1 MSLIVDPV
9 EVRHLMSGFFCISKR
24 WRLFGQA
31 LALLMFGLT
40 SVAAQAAEVTLAWEE
55 IREPDAASYRIYHR
69 ESGGRYEYLEPVWE
83 GTATSCTL
91 TGLADGE
98 SHYFVGRSVDFFG
111 NQSADS
117 GEIVFHAPARES
129 EVPTLPPDAPP
140 AVPDPQP
147 EPPQP
152 PTDDPRILYDADL
165 VGQIGTHWTVLDD
178 DPPGAYAETSYDA
191 VRQSNVT
198 DLVGNWIN
206 NSFQLSRFD
215 GERLTDTGRLIAGA
229 GPWRLTWDMKGDL
242 YFFVSVV
249 LQTSAGEK
257 TLYYTPSNFDL
268 LGQGPFIHYGLGLGS
283 VDGRWHTHERHLDAD
298 LWDAQPG
305 VSLEGIQAFH
315 IRGRVQVD
323 DIFLDTI
330 P

>member
-1 MSLIVDPV
+1 MALIADSV
-9 EVRHLMSGFFCISKR
+9 EARHLMSGFFCISKR

-31 LALLMFGLT
+31 LALLIFGLT

-69 ESGGRYEYLEPVWE
+69 EVGGRYEYLEPVWE

-117 GEIVFHAPARES
+117 GEIVFHAPARER
-129 EVPTLPPDAPP
+129 EVPTLPTDAPP
-140 AVPDPQP
+140 AVTDLQP

-165 VGQIGTHWTVLDD
+165 VGQTGTHWTLLDD

-215 GERLTDTGRLIAGA
+215 GERPTDTGKLIAGA

-268 LGQGPFIHYGLGLGS
+268 LGQGPFIHHGLGLGS
-283 VDGRWHTHERHLDAD
+283 VDGRWHTHERHLVAD

-323 DIFLDTI
+323 DIFLDT